1 MNIAE
6 KKLAQEIIAEKQ
18 ADSNA
23 ETVPSVVVR
32 TVKTLI
38 VLIGIAKIF
47 TNERVDKI
55 LDRLKN
61 SLETF
66 IEDAGV

>member
-1 MNIAE
+1 MNKAE

-18 ADSNA
+18 ADNNA
-23 ETVPSVVVR
+23 EALPSVVVR

-38 VLIGIAKIF
+38 VLIDVAKIF
-47 TNERVDKI
+47 TNERVDEI

>member
-1 MNIAE
+1 MNKAE

-18 ADSNA
+18 ADNNA
-23 ETVPSVVVR
+23 EALPSVVVR

-38 VLIGIAKIF
+38 VLVDVAKIF
-47 TNERVDKI
+47 TNERVDEI

-61 SLETF
+61 SLEAF
-66 IEDAGV
+66 IVDAGV

>member
-1 MNIAE
+1 MNKAE

-18 ADSNA
+18 ADNKA
-23 ETVPSVVVR
+23 DALPSVVVR

-38 VLIGIAKIF
+38 VLVDVAKIF
-47 TNERVDKI
+47 TNERVDEI

-61 SLETF
+61 SLEAF
-66 IEDAGV
+66 IVDAGV

>member
-1 MNIAE
+1 MNKAE

-18 ADSNA
+18 ADNNA
-23 ETVPSVVVR
+23 DALPSVVVR

-38 VLIGIAKIF
+38 VLIDVAKIF
-47 TNERVDKI
+47 TNEKVDEI

-66 IEDAGV
+66 IADAGI